1 MTNPSWQFSTGN
13 WTCVFQF
20 VPRGSVSEWH
30 LGDNSDHSL
39 LSHRVSHH
47 HLHHR
52 HHSQEID
59 MKQFPLTLLTPAD
72 YDKWTYFFHW
82 RIILSSYLII
92 RVLKISPSR
101 RHLAMSQ
108 VAPPAITLFI
118 KIFFQVLL
126 LGLFLG
132 SLLGKCFITLHN
144 NSAAGKLRQNNFR
157 HRLLFRRKSHNMR
170 DSQTGSRPLLR
181 PHLLLAASE
190 ACLPHLS
197 QHRGLPPSHVPG
209 TPPVLRHPGAACC
222 LPGVDWS
229 QAAL

>member
-1 MTNPSWQFSTGN
+1 M
-13 WTCVFQF
+13 
-20 VPRGSVSEWH
+20 
-30 LGDNSDHSL
+30 
-39 LSHRVSHH
+39 
-47 HLHHR
+47 
-52 HHSQEID
+52 
-59 MKQFPLTLLTPAD
+59 
-72 YDKWTYFFHW
+72 
-82 RIILSSYLII
+82 SSYLII
-92 RVLKISPSR
+92 RVLRISPSR

-157 HRLLFRRKSHNMR
+157 HRLLLRRKSHNMR

-197 QHRGLPPSHVPG
+197 QHRGLPPCHVPSPALLFLCSGAGGRVSRVEYSQGIERETG
-209 TPPVLRHPGAACC
+209 TLEGFN
-222 LPGVDWS
+222 
-229 QAAL
+229 

>member
-1 MTNPSWQFSTGN
+1 M
-13 WTCVFQF
+13 
-20 VPRGSVSEWH
+20 
-30 LGDNSDHSL
+30 
-39 LSHRVSHH
+39 
-47 HLHHR
+47 
-52 HHSQEID
+52 
-59 MKQFPLTLLTPAD
+59 
-72 YDKWTYFFHW
+72 
-82 RIILSSYLII
+82 SSYLII
-92 RVLKISPSR
+92 RVLRISPSR

-118 KIFFQVLL
+118 KISIFTQVLL

-190 ACLPHLS
+190 ACLSDIS
-197 QHRGLPPSHVPG
+197 QHRGLPPSYVPG
-209 TPPVLRHPGAACC
+209 PALLFLRSGAGG
-222 LPGVDWS
+222 GVSRVEYS
-229 QAAL
+229 QGIERETGTLEGFN